1 MSVEPGGYLKKDPN
15 ADLPYVFQW
24 EDWLGDGV
32 TIAEAE
38 FDVTGPDDAL
48 ETHDDELID
57 SSRNAQVWLS
67 GGTADAD
74 YVLRCRVTTN
84 ETPARVDDRSIT
96 IRVRE
101 R

>member
-24 EDWLGDGV
+24 EDWLGEGI
-32 TIAEAE
+32 TIDEVE
-38 FDVTGPDDAL
+38 FAVTGPDTEL
-48 ETHDDELID
+48 ETHDPEVID
-57 SSRNAQVWLS
+57 SSRNAQVWLR
-67 GGTADAD
+67 GGTADSD
-74 YVLRCRVTTN
+74 YELRCRVTTN
-84 ETPARVDDRSIT
+84 ETPARIDDRSIT